1 MLVAVSQIWA
11 MIRAREHSD
20 KEVGEKVMRGQD
32 SGLILKVEPTEVSS
46 RLDVDVRQREKSNLT
61 SFDLE

>member
-1 MLVAVSQIWA
+1 

-20 KEVGEKVMRGQD
+20 KKVGEKVMSGQD
-32 SGLILKVEPTEVSS
+32 SGLILKVEPTEISS
-46 RLDVDVRQREKSNLT
+46 RLDVDVRKREKSSLT